1 MDSATITG
9 LIDRLQ
15 AAKLIERRPD
25 ESDRRVNRVFL
36 TPQGSAL
43 QQPLVAVMAALN
55 AEVDQQLGEWSPT
68 LRQILR
74 QLAQPQTG

>member
-1 MDSATITG
+1 
-9 LIDRLQ
+9 
-15 AAKLIERRPD
+15 
-25 ESDRRVNRVFL
+25 
-36 TPQGSAL
+36 
-43 QQPLVAVMAALN
+43 MAALN